1 MLPLG
6 LAIFILYTLLFPLVL
21 AWKTRARFERVRRF
35 QRRRI
40 AEEAKRG
47 IALDTSH
54 FVWDSKDTNA
64 DPLSWLY
71 SFLRPK
77 CHALLLDGRL
87 NSAAT
92 VRLNIYQ
99 SFLLAA
105 IKFHCYVKVR

>member
-1 MLPLG
+1 MSG
-6 LAIFILYTLLFPLVL
+6 LTLMVYPPGVVSSTLEVQADYSRYAGEDLRDSMTVEATAAVGATL
-21 AWKTRARFERVRRF
+21 
-35 QRRRI
+35 RRR
-40 AEEAKRG
+40 
-47 IALDTSH
+47 
-54 FVWDSKDTNA
+54 
-64 DPLSWLY
+64 LY